1 MSDEKIVVC
10 GAGGFVGGH
19 LVEYL
24 SRKGYR
30 DIRAVSF
37 RPVEQWLK
45 RVPGVE
51 NISLDLREPRAC
63 RIALAGAKWVYNLA
77 AKVGGIDYIGKNKV
91 DCMLS
96 SLINTNLLRELTFGE
111 VCVPAGYFFASSACV
126 YPGAKTDAAGNVI
139 PVKETDLL
147 APSDGYGIEKLF
159 SERMCAAFHAEHRVP
174 AKVLRYHTVY
184 GPGDD
189 IKGREGK
196 DHAPSALCRKIAQA
210 KLHGPREVC
219 IWGDG
224 EQTRDLLYVD
234 DCVEGTHRLMGSGH
248 NDPTPINL
256 GSPEIVTINQMVT
269 MLEDIAG
276 VKVTRFYNKDAPMGV
291 RHRGSDNTELKR
303 ILRWEPMTRLY
314 DGLAATYRDIYDK
327 MLRA

>member
-10 GAGGFVGGH
+10 GAGGFVGGK
-19 LVEYL
+19 LVEFL
-24 SRKGYR
+24 SRRGYK

-37 RPVEQWLK
+37 RPVDQWLK
-45 RVPGVE
+45 QIPGVE
-51 NISLDLREPRAC
+51 NLSLDLRDTRAC
-63 RIALAGAKWVYNLA
+63 RIALGGAKWVYNLA
-77 AKVGGIDYIGKNKV
+77 AKVGGIHYIAKNKV

-111 VCVPAGYFFASSACV
+111 VCCPAGYFFASSACV
-126 YPGAKTDAAGNVI
+126 YPGAKLDEQGKVI

-159 SERMCAAFHAEHRVP
+159 SERMCSAFHAEYNVP
-174 AKVLRYHTVY
+174 AKVMRYHTVY

-189 IKGREGK
+189 IKGREDR

-210 KLHGPREVC
+210 KLSGPKEVT

-224 EQTRDLLYVD
+224 EQTRDLLFVD
-234 DCVEGTHRLMGSGH
+234 DCVEGTYRLMGSGH
-248 NDPTPINL
+248 NDATPINL
-256 GSPEIVTINQMVT
+256 GSPEIVSINQMVT
-269 MLEDIAG
+269 MLEEIAG
-276 VKVTRFYNKDAPMGV
+276 VKVERFYNKNAPEGV
-291 RHRGSDNTELKR
+291 KHRGSDNTELKR
-303 ILRWEPMTRLY
+303 ILKWEPTTTVY
-314 DGLAATYRDIYDK
+314 EGLAATYRDIYDK

>member
-1 MSDEKIVVC
+1 MSDDKIVVC
-10 GAGGFVGGH
+10 GAGGFVGGK
-19 LVEYL
+19 LVEFL
-24 SRKGYR
+24 LRRGHR

-37 RPVEQWLK
+37 RPVDQWLK
-45 RVPGVE
+45 KFDGVE
-51 NISLDLREPRAC
+51 NLSLDLREPRAA
-63 RIALAGAKWVYNLA
+63 RTAVSGAKWVYNLA

-91 DCMLS
+91 ECMLS
-96 SLINTNLLRELTFGE
+96 SLINTNLLREIVWGE
-111 VCVPAGYFFASSACV
+111 VCCPAGYFFASSACV
-126 YPGAKTDAAGNVI
+126 YPGAKTDEAGNVI
-139 PVKETDLL
+139 PIKETDLL
-147 APSDGYGIEKLF
+147 VPSDGYGIEKLF
-159 SERMCAAFHAEHRVP
+159 SERLCAAFKQEHNV
-174 AKVLRYHTVY
+174 AAYVMRYHTVY

-210 KLHGPREVC
+210 KLHGPKEVT

-224 EQTRDLLYVD
+224 EQTRDLLYVE
-234 DCVEGTHRLMGSGH
+234 DCVEGTYRLMGSGH
-248 NDPTPINL
+248 DATPVNL

-269 MLEDIAG
+269 MLEEIAG
-276 VKVTRFYNKDAPMGV
+276 VKVARFYNKDAPMGV

-303 ILRWEPMTRLY
+303 ILRWEPTTRLY